1 MEAASS
7 VQETLSEELTEAQQE
22 QAALNT
28 QLMRVSQDRDR
39 LATAVSTAHIR
50 YNKQLEAMR

>member
-1 MEAASS
+1 M
-7 VQETLSEELTEAQQE
+7 QETLSEELTEAQQE

-50 YNKQLEAMR
+50 HTKQLEAMR